1 MVRTKEL
8 FLRDL
13 LHVRCKINAVFCNL
27 GFFPCVFQEVLGP
40 LLDNNQVFLKQFI
53 VEIRQLR
60 LLSMTWPFDSETT
73 FTVIYGTGSICSH

>member
-40 LLDNNQVFLKQFI
+40 LLDNNQVFLKQFTVGDIPIKI
-53 VEIRQLR
+53 VVNDLAI
-60 LLSMTWPFDSETT
+60 
-73 FTVIYGTGSICSH
+73 